1 MSTIENPEKIESI
14 SSNILLENEEYQIE
28 LILYSNEFLEF
39 KVKSN
44 SHLASCYYAEK
55 YNFEQIKEKASLN
68 NKKNMKEVF
77 QFYKK
82 NFKIKR

>member
-28 LILYSNEFLEF
+28 LILYSNDILEF

-44 SHLASCYYAEK
+44 S
-55 YNFEQIKEKASLN
+55 Q
-68 NKKNMKEVF
+68 
-77 QFYKK
+77 
-82 NFKIKR
+82 